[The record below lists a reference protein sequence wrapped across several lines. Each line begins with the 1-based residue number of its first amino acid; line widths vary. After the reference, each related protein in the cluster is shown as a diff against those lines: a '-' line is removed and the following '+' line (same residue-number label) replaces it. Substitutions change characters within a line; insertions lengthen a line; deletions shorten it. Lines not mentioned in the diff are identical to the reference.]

1 MIAARRTAISFKG
14 TYDERLKEAE
24 RADLLLTVLRI
35 TTGSIEGYAAAAD
48 LIEWRGR
55 AVGRPMAQVCS
66 RLDLA
71 AFNAGLPML
80 ALNRVRM
87 KDGSIN
93 KKAFSG
99 TWEKYRAEIERRMQT
114 YCWRQQDYDRLQAEL
129 DRLPNS
135 SAKRLWEQV
144 ETQELSNPGF
154 ILGLLSG
161 EYGHTT

>member
-1 MIAARRTAISFKG
+1 LRRLCLYFLQKRNTMK
-14 TYDERLKEAE
+14 RLREAE
-24 RADLLLTVLRI
+24 RADLLLTVLRA
-35 TTGSIEGYAAAAD
+35 TTGSIVGYAAAAD

-80 ALNRVRM
+80 ALNRVRT

-93 KKAFSG
+93 HAAFSG
-99 TWEKYRAEIERRMQT
+99 SWEKYRAEIERRMQT
-114 YCWRQQDYDRLQAEL
+114 YCWRQQDFVSLQAEL
-129 DRLPNS
+129 DRLPNR
-135 SAKRLWEQV
+135 SAKILWERI

-154 ILGLLSG
+154 ILGQLSG